1 MLFLLWSP
9 LLNFFETPS
18 VLSWTI
24 QGNGPNTVLGRKLN
38 GSNGK
43 NFDQIS
49 VSILVLT
56 LALVSSY
63 LNMNAPTLNIIIRI
77 KHQVQF
83 PIPNRTRAVLRYF
96 ISLWLSTYPCFSMS
110 WLLPSQLPLT
120 PGRSWDWVVTLP
132 SSGV

>member
-1 MLFLLWSP
+1 M
-9 LLNFFETPS
+9 
-18 VLSWTI
+18 
-24 QGNGPNTVLGRKLN
+24 LGRKLN

-96 ISLWLSTYPCFSMS
+96 ISL
-110 WLLPSQLPLT
+110 
-120 PGRSWDWVVTLP
+120 
-132 SSGV
+132 